1 VSGPAP
7 APPAS
12 SSPSAAPNLLY
23 LALVPPA
30 IVAVVFTGLELLRRQ
45 FFRDVDPEIQIQAH
59 LALDIVGIYATTS
72 MALWFVL
79 RDRARAEAER
89 ARERDRR
96 EQERVRTA
104 SLVATGELAA
114 AVAHELKNP
123 LQGILGAIDIIARD
137 FPPGDRRAIIAKE
150 LSAQVNRL
158 DETVRDLLVFAR
170 PQVPRPSE
178 VELRPFVE
186 RLFAFVHSERDVEA
200 VSLATEIPDGL
211 RVTADPSM
219 LEEVLM
225 NLILNA
231 AQAMEGKGGVVTVGA
246 RRDARGA
253 AVVSVAD
260 TGCGIAPEIREEVWK
275 PFYTTKHR
283 GSGLGLTIV
292 RKIVEAHGGAVTLES
307 EVGRGT
313 TFRVTLP

>member
-1 VSGPAP
+1 VN
-7 APPAS
+7 
-12 SSPSAAPNLLY
+12 APNLLY

-30 IVAVVFTGLELLRRQ
+30 IVAVIFTALELVRRQ
-45 FFRDVDPEIQIQAH
+45 FFRGVDPELQIQSH

-72 MALWFVL
+72 MALYFVL

-89 ARERDRR
+89 ARERDRL

-137 FPPGDRRAIIAKE
+137 FPPGDRRAAIARE
-150 LSAQVNRL
+150 LTAQVNRL

-170 PQVPRPSE
+170 PQVPKRAP

-186 RLFAFVHSERDVEA
+186 RLLAFLHSERDLETIG
-200 VSLATEIPDGL
+200 LRTEIPEGTY
-211 RVTADPSM
+211 VQADPAM
-219 LEEVLM
+219 LEEVLL

-231 AQAMEGKGGVVTVGA
+231 GQAMEEKGGAVTIGA
-246 RRDARGA
+246 STDASGA
-253 AVVSVAD
+253 AVVLVAD
-260 TGCGIAPEIREEVWK
+260 EGKGIPPEVLSEIWK
-275 PFYTTKHR
+275 PFFTTKSR

-292 RKIVEAHGGAVTLES
+292 RKIVEAHGGRIDVES
-307 EVGRGT
+307 EPGRGAR
-313 TFRVTLP
+313 FRVTLPG